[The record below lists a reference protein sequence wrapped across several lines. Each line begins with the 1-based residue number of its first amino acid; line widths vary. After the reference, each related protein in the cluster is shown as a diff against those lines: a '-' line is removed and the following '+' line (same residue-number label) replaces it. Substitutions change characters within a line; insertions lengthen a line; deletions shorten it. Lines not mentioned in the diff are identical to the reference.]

1 MTEPS
6 PLKMREGRLKQ
17 AVNEDVDVE
26 KPANRVEKANP
37 VNPNVENLAN
47 PANPANPL
55 TDYHRRRWRPFIDVL
70 RELST
75 ALDKMSTKLQEHAGR
90 MREQRAQTE
99 PSRDPTNPDDTNVT
113 TIKRHVGS
121 CHQHCQLFPADRAL
135 GTNLRHVCAFPCAC
149 VGGLNNPRFEALGEA
164 LRAVEMYVPVVVTD
178 KMMGIKRNKS
188 SIIAR
193 REMRRTY
200 FEQLRFTDMAIKLHT
215 YKRGGPYPF

>member
-1 MTEPS
+1 M
-6 PLKMREGRLKQ
+6 
-17 AVNEDVDVE
+17 
-26 KPANRVEKANP
+26 
-37 VNPNVENLAN
+37 
-47 PANPANPL
+47 
-55 TDYHRRRWRPFIDVL
+55 L

-164 LRAVEMYVPVVVTD
+164 LHAVEMYIPVVVTD
-178 KMMGIKRNKS
+178 KMIGIKRNKS
-188 SIIAR
+188 SIAR

-215 YKRGGPYPF
+215 YKRGGPYPNLVHVRREGRGLHQAARRRPGARHRWRRRPLPHVSGRRALGVPAAP